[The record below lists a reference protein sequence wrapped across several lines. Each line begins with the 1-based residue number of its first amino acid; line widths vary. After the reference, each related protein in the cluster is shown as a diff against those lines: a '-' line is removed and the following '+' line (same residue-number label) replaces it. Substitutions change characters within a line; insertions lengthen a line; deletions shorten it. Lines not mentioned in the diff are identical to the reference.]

1 MEQPLA
7 ALERR
12 DGIVWIQPYGIAFP
26 MRAGQMD
33 LTCVQ
38 TRAGF
43 EKLLGRKI
51 FTLEQMKA
59 VFHDNRED
67 FERLASV
74 LYECKAGDVL
84 TITITPARESTGL
97 ASRE

>member
-1 MEQPLA
+1 MKQPMA

-12 DGIVWIQPYGIAFP
+12 DGIVWIQPHGVAFP
-26 MRAGQMD
+26 MRAGRMD

-43 EKLLGRKI
+43 EKILGRKI
-51 FTLEQMKA
+51 TLEQMQT

-67 FERLASV
+67 LERLASV
-74 LYECKAGDVL
+74 VYECNAGDVL
-84 TITITPARESTGL
+84 TITITPASDVGGFAST
-97 ASRE
+97 E

>member
-1 MEQPLA
+1 MA

-26 MRAGQMD
+26 MRAGRMD

-43 EKLLGRKI
+43 ERILGRKI
-51 FTLEQMKA
+51 FTLEQMQT

-84 TITITPARESTGL
+84 TITITPAREATGI

>member
-1 MEQPLA
+1 MA
-7 ALERR
+7 TLERR

-26 MRAGQMD
+26 MRAGRMD

-43 EKLLGRKI
+43 ERILGRKI
-51 FTLEQMKA
+51 FTLEQMQE

-74 LYECKAGDVL
+74 LYECNAGDVL
-84 TITITPARESTGL
+84 TITITPALESTGL

>member
-1 MEQPLA
+1 MA

-12 DGIVWIQPYGIAFP
+12 DGIVWIQPYGVAFP
-26 MRAGQMD
+26 MRAGRMD

-43 EKLLGRKI
+43 EKILGCKI
-51 FTLEQMKA
+51 FTLEQMQK
-59 VFHDNRED
+59 VFHDNRVD

-84 TITITPARESTGL
+84 TITINP
-97 ASRE
+97 SREALDIAKRE